1 MVEGGDDVGRL
12 HRLAVVE
19 LDALAQTNGPH
30 LGVGGRLKALGELRN
45 GRAGVVD
52 LGEVVAIR
60 TANGLHVGVGP

>member
-1 MVEGGDDVGRL
+1 
-12 HRLAVVE
+12 VE

-52 LGEVVAIR
+52 LGEVVAVR